1 MQIIRSLPLLIVLSF
16 NAAPLLSQNV
26 NTMHPEE
33 ISAQKHQSPDD
44 MRARAANVQLQK
56 DAKELAELCASVS
69 SDMDG
74 VRQGLMSKDLPEKL
88 KRVEKLSKQVRQ
100 VLAQTPV
107 PPTP

>member
-1 MQIIRSLPLLIVLSF
+1 
-16 NAAPLLSQNV
+16 
-26 NTMHPEE
+26 
-33 ISAQKHQSPDD
+33 

-56 DAKELAELCASVS
+56 DAKELAALCASVS

-74 VRQGLMSKDLPEKL
+74 VKQGLMSKDLPEKL

-100 VLAQTPV
+100 LLAQTPV